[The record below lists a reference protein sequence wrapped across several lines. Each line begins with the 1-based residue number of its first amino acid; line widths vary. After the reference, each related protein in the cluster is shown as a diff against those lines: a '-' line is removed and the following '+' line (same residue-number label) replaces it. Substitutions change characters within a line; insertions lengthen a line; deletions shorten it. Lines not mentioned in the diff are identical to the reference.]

1 MRHLLLAPLALV
13 ACTDSPSAPG
23 LLEEL
28 PRPLTQSEARIV
40 AATSDFAFPLL
51 HEINATQPDENVF
64 ISPLSASMALGMT
77 MNGAAGETYEAMRT
91 AMGFGELEEAE
102 INRGF
107 RDLIA
112 LLRGLDRSTVFEIAN
127 SAWYRQDFTVR
138 SSFLEAIG
146 TWFDAEAAALDF
158 EDPAAVDVING
169 WVDTRTHGRI
179 EKIIDAIETSNVMFL
194 INAIYFDGTW
204 RHRFDPAATQ
214 PAPFH
219 ALDGSTTPVPLM
231 HQRLTVA
238 YGETPDL
245 QVVDLPYGN
254 GAFRMTVL
262 LPREGEDVNEL
273 VASLDRA
280 GWEALLADLP
290 EREIDLHLPK
300 FTLEYEREMNDDLA
314 ALGMGQI
321 FCDWP
326 GPGVADFSR
335 VSAERV
341 CVSLVKQKTF
351 VDVHERG
358 TEAAAVTVVVFDR
371 TSAPATPVVR
381 VDRPF
386 VFALRERLSG
396 TILFVGKVVT
406 VEAVGS

>member
-1 MRHLLLAPLALV
+1 MRQPLLLLATISLG
-13 ACTDSPSAPG
+13 ACNDPSGAPG

-28 PRPLTQSEARIV
+28 PRALTESEQRIV

-51 HEINATQPDENVF
+51 REINATQPGENVF
-64 ISPLSASMALGMT
+64 ISPLSASMALGMS
-77 MNGAAGETYEAMRT
+77 MNGAAGETYEAMRSSL
-91 AMGFGELEEAE
+91 GFGTLEEAE

-107 RDLIA
+107 RDLIT
-112 LLRGLDRSTVFEIAN
+112 LLRGLDRHTVFEIAN
-127 SAWYRQDFTVR
+127 SAWYRDDFPVEET
-138 SSFLEAIG
+138 FLDATT
-146 TWFDAEAAALDF
+146 TWFDAEVAALDF
-158 EDPAAVDVING
+158 GSPSAVETING
-169 WVDTRTHGRI
+169 WVDARTHGKI
-179 EKIIDAIETSNVMFL
+179 ESIIDEIAPSNVMFL
-194 INAIYFDGTW
+194 INAIYFNGTW
-204 RHRFDPAATQ
+204 RHQFDPDDTQ
-214 PAPFH
+214 QASFH
-219 ALDGSTTPVPLM
+219 ALDGSIGQVPLM
-231 HQRLTVA
+231 QQRLTVA
-238 YGETPDL
+238 YRDAPEL

-262 LPREGEDVNEL
+262 LPREGADVNEV
-273 VASLDRA
+273 VATLDRTR
-280 GWEALLADLP
+280 WEGLLAGIE

-335 VSAERV
+335 LSPVRV

-358 TEAAAVTVVVFDR
+358 TEAAAVTAVVFDR
-371 TSAPATPVVR
+371 VSAPAIPVMR

-386 VFALRERLSG
+386 IFALRERLSG
-396 TILFVGKVVT
+396 TILFVGKV
-406 VEAVGS
+406 AALGG